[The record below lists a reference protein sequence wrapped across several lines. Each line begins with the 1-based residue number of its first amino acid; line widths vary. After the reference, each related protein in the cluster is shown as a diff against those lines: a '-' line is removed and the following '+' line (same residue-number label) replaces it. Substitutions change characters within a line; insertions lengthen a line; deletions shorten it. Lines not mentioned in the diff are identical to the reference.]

1 MARRLEYVGGGRVRD
16 AVTRNLVSAQKVV
29 EEFNEMAER
38 LELIEAGGD
47 LRNEETRRDGIAPN
61 RTQ

>member
-1 MARRLEYVGGGRVRD
+1 MARRLEYVGGGRMRD
-16 AVTRNLVSAQKVV
+16 AVTRNLVSAKKVV
-29 EEFNEMAER
+29 EDFNAMAER

>member
-1 MARRLEYVGGGRVRD
+1 MVRLLEYVGGGRMRD
-16 AVTRNLVSAQKVV
+16 AETRNLISAKAVV
-29 EEFNEMAER
+29 EEFNSMAER
-38 LELIEAGGD
+38 LELIEAGWD